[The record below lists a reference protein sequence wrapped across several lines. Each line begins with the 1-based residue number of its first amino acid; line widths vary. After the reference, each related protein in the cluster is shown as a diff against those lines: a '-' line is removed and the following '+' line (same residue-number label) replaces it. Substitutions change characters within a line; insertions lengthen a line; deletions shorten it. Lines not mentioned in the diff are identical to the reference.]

1 MSELS
6 SRSSLNLCYQSSFY
20 GLTPSVG
27 IEPTGYIY
35 VLGADGNLWTEPGS
49 ARLWDPGSWPAFPN
63 PRGHVD
69 SSVMAFHF
77 LQGATAQA
85 DVLYVLGA
93 DGNLWLEHSDGVV
106 VPPPRQHV
114 DGSVIAFQGLDAN
127 TIYVL
132 GTDGNLWL
140 EHSVNGQFGQVPPPR
155 THIDGNVD
163 DFQAI
168 GTGAYVLG
176 KDGNLWWEYGPF
188 GQVPPPRIQIDGNVR
203 MATVYGTIR
212 PAFMIITLLY
222 APLGTAG
229 SATAQSTVTYA
240 EGSNTGTTTSASSS
254 FKDAVD
260 VKASVSEGLASASA
274 DFSASQTT
282 TDTTSIQIQST
293 ESYSYTVHGPSV
305 DGIDHDY
312 DLFYLWLNP
321 VVSVAA
327 DRQKNVAWEFNGAGA
342 VPVYVQVGQLKDPPT
357 LPMGTSLKNGLDKAG
372 LKQADYESILA
383 MNPFASGATQ
393 VDTNRFVLL
402 DVPLTYEYLQGSS
415 GSTTVNLTSSKSTTK
430 AHADSKAYSVSASV
444 SGGGGLSDVI
454 NAKLTVTASFEWT
467 NSNSESTT
475 TGSTS
480 SASAVIAQP
489 SPSWS
494 GSFHVLLYWD
504 TFYNSFMFAFG
515 D

>member
-1 MSELS
+1 MVDVS

-20 GLTPSVG
+20 GWNTHEGVPNNGSVF
-27 IEPTGYIY
+27 
-35 VLGADGNLWTEPGS
+35 VLGADGNLWAENGSVLVSNPGW
-49 ARLWDPGSWPAFPN
+49 AI
-63 PRGHVD
+63 PRRQVD
-69 SSVMAFHF
+69 GSVMAFQQAWN
-77 LQGATAQA
+77 LDNPATDLAF
-85 DVLYVLGA
+85 VLGA
-93 DGNLWLEHSDGVV
+93 DGNLWLVLGYGQ

-114 DGSVIAFQGLDAN
+114 DGSVLAFQALDTN
-127 TIYVL
+127 TVYVL

-140 EHSVNGQFGQVPPPR
+140 EHSVNEQFGQVPPPR

-163 DFQAI
+163 DFQVI
-168 GTGAYVLG
+168 LNDTGLYVLG

-188 GQVPPPRIQIDGNVR
+188 GDQVPPPRVQIDGNVR
-203 MATVYGTIR
+203 RATVYGNIR

-229 SATAQSTVTYA
+229 SGSVQSTVTYA
-240 EGSNTGTTTSASSS
+240 QGSNTGTTTSASSS
-254 FKDAVD
+254 FTDALD
-260 VKASVSEGLASASA
+260 VKATVSEGLASASA
-274 DFSASQTT
+274 EFKASQTT

-293 ESYSYTVHGPSV
+293 ESYSETVHGPPV

-327 DRQKNVAWEFNGAGA
+327 DREKNVAWELNGAGEDQI
-342 VPVYVQVGQLKDPPT
+342 YVQVGQLKDPPT
-357 LPMGTSLKNGLDKAG
+357 LPMTPSVKNALDKAG
-372 LKQADYESILA
+372 LKQSDYESILS
-383 MNPFASGATQ
+383 MNPFAFGATQ

-402 DVPLTYEYLQGSS
+402 SVPISYEYLQGEGQSEA
-415 GSTTVNLTSSKSTTK
+415 VNLTSSKSTTK

-444 SGGGGLSDVI
+444 SGGGGIGDVI
-454 NAKLTVTASFEWT
+454 SAKLTVTASFEWT

-494 GSFHVLLYWD
+494 GSTQVLLYWD

>member
-1 MSELS
+1 
-6 SRSSLNLCYQSSFY
+6 
-20 GLTPSVG
+20 
-27 IEPTGYIY
+27 
-35 VLGADGNLWTEPGS
+35 
-49 ARLWDPGSWPAFPN
+49 
-63 PRGHVD
+63 
-69 SSVMAFHF
+69 
-77 LQGATAQA
+77 
-85 DVLYVLGA
+85 
-93 DGNLWLEHSDGVV
+93 
-106 VPPPRQHV
+106 
-114 DGSVIAFQGLDAN
+114 
-127 TIYVL
+127 
-132 GTDGNLWL
+132 
-140 EHSVNGQFGQVPPPR
+140 
-155 THIDGNVD
+155 
-163 DFQAI
+163 
-168 GTGAYVLG
+168 
-176 KDGNLWWEYGPF
+176 
-188 GQVPPPRIQIDGNVR
+188 
-203 MATVYGTIR
+203 
-212 PAFMIITLLY
+212 
-222 APLGTAG
+222 
-229 SATAQSTVTYA
+229 
-240 EGSNTGTTTSASSS
+240 
-254 FKDAVD
+254 
-260 VKASVSEGLASASA
+260 
-274 DFSASQTT
+274 
-282 TDTTSIQIQST
+282 
-293 ESYSYTVHGPSV
+293 
-305 DGIDHDY
+305 
-312 DLFYLWLNP
+312 

-327 DRQKNVAWEFNGAGA
+327 DHQKNVAWEFNGAGA